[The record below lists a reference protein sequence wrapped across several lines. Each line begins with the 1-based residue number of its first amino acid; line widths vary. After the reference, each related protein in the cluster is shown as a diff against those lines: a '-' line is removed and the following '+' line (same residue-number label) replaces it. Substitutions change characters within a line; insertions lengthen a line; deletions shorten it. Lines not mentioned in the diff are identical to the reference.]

1 MKRVTNQ
8 WSKRARKAMDYP
20 PLELWAGC
28 LCAAVQHEALGS
40 RQAKNQPRIFSLCSQ
55 GTSGGFSSSDPVHNS
70 TMEGHEAG
78 VEKRL
83 MPIPN

>member
-1 MKRVTNQ
+1 
-8 WSKRARKAMDYP
+8 MDYP
-20 PLELWAGC
+20 PLELRAGR
-28 LCAAVQHEALGS
+28 LCVVIQHEALGS
-40 RQAKNQPRIFSLCSQ
+40 RQDKNQPRMFSLRSQ

-78 VEKRL
+78 VKKRL